1 MRTLA
6 CITIFM
12 YPTGRFERSGELTI
26 FPKTARNRVRRLP
39 ERAAYDRE
47 TIYKILD
54 EALIC
59 HVGIA
64 HENQP
69 FVIPTIH
76 ARRGDSL
83 LLHGATT
90 SRLLR
95 YIQAGNPLCVAVTLL
110 DGLVVAR
117 GIFHNSM
124 NYRSVVLFGTGRALD
139 DPDEKYAALHAL
151 TERLMPG
158 RWDDARLPSKKEL
171 KATTIVEMPIESATA
186 KMRMGGPKDDAEDYD
201 EEWWAGVIP
210 IEQMFLPPERDARLR
225 EGIKTPA
232 YLNMF
237 RR

>member
-1 MRTLA
+1 MST
-6 CITIFM
+6 
-12 YPTGRFERSGELTI
+12 
-26 FPKTARNRVRRLP
+26 FPKTARSRVKRLP

-64 HENQP
+64 HDNQP

-90 SRLLR
+90 SRLLSH
-95 YIQAGNPLCVAVTLL
+95 IQAGNPLCVATTLL
-110 DGLVVAR
+110 DGLVIAR

-124 NYRSVVLFGTGRALD
+124 NYRSVVLFGVGRALD
-139 DPDEKYAALHAL
+139 DPDEKYVALHAL

-186 KMRMGGPKDDAEDYD
+186 KIRAGGPKDDAEDYD
-201 EEWWAGVIP
+201 KDWWAGVIP
-210 IEQMFLPPERDARLR
+210 IEQKFLPPERDAKLR
-225 EGIKTPA
+225 AGIQAPGYLKT
-232 YLNMF
+232 YK
-237 RR
+237 R

>member
-1 MRTLA
+1 MST
-6 CITIFM
+6 
-12 YPTGRFERSGELTI
+12 
-26 FPKTARNRVRRLP
+26 FPKTARNRVKRLP
-39 ERAAYDRE
+39 KRAAYETE

-64 HENQP
+64 HDNQP

-76 ARRGDSL
+76 ARRGDTL

-90 SRLLR
+90 SRLLQH
-95 YIQAGNPLCVAVTLL
+95 IQAGNPICVATTLL

-124 NYRSVVLFGTGRALD
+124 NYRSVVLFGVGRVLAE
-139 DPDEKYAALHAL
+139 DEKYAALHAL

-171 KATTIVEMPIESATA
+171 KATMIIEMPIESATA
-186 KMRMGGPKDDAEDYD
+186 KIRAGGPKDDAEDYAGD
-201 EEWWAGVIP
+201 WWAGVIP
-210 IEQMFLPPERDARLR
+210 IQQKFLAPQKDPKLEKEIPVPSYL
-225 EGIKTPA
+225 KT
-232 YLNMF
+232 YK
-237 RR
+237 R

>member
-1 MRTLA
+1 MST
-6 CITIFM
+6 F
-12 YPTGRFERSGELTI
+12 S
-26 FPKTARNRVRRLP
+26 KTARNRVKRLP

-59 HVGIA
+59 HVGIVQD
-64 HENQP
+64 NQP

-90 SRLLR
+90 SRLLKH
-95 YIQAGNPLCVAVTLL
+95 IQAGNPLCVATTLL

-124 NYRSVVLFGTGRALD
+124 NYRSVVLFGVGRALD
-139 DPDEKYAALHAL
+139 DADEKYAALHAL

-171 KATTIVEMPIESATA
+171 KATTIVEMPIESGTA
-186 KMRMGGPKDDAEDYD
+186 KMRVGGPKDDAEDYAKD
-201 EEWWAGVIP
+201 WWAGVIP
-210 IEQMFLPPERDARLR
+210 IEQTFLPPERDAKLR
-225 EGIKTPA
+225 EGIRAPGYLKT
-232 YLNMF
+232 Y